1 MPNLL
6 RRTVLCATVAATLVA
21 APLVSVSTALANPA
35 GTGLVISEAYLKGG
49 SANQPFTNK
58 FVELE
63 NPTDA
68 PVSLAGWT
76 LQYRSATGTGNFST
90 GALSGTVPAKGSF
103 LVQMGSNGKVG
114 AALPTPDAVTGLNP
128 SGTTGTLVL
137 SDQASALALP
147 AGAVATGTPGVVDL
161 LGYGTSNTFETAVA
175 TAGSGNSV
183 PDALARTG
191 TADSDSNAADF
202 RVTTS
207 VTPENAAGQT
217 GGGTTDP
224 EPTDPGTPAGPAEAV
239 TIAQLQGTGT
249 ASPYVGKRVVTDGV
263 VTAVYATGGLN
274 GYTIQTAGTGGA
286 VDLATHTASDAV
298 FVFSAATAGSVA
310 IGDAVR
316 ITGTVA
322 EYKGLTELEV
332 GSTADVEKLPA
343 AGVVQPAPATLTLPR
358 TDAQRESLE
367 SMLVAPQGDYTVA
380 DNYTTNQYGEIAL
393 AAGTKRLIQP
403 TEVARPGSAEY
414 AAVVADNAARKVVL
428 DDGASTNFLPRDDQ
442 SQAAREIPVSWLT
455 NAGPVTVG
463 AATTFSK
470 PVVLDYRNDAWKFQP
485 TTPITGATPAA
496 DLPASFS
503 NVRTAAPENV
513 GGDLKLAGF
522 NVLNYFPTTGDQL
535 TGCKYYVDRAGN
547 PLTVNDGCD
556 ARGAAN
562 ADDLERQQVKIV
574 KAINALGADVVSLEE
589 IENSAAFG
597 QDRDAAVATLVAALN
612 RATGQDTWAYAKS
625 PAKLAA
631 NEDVIRLALI
641 YKKDRVAPTGESTIL
656 TDSDVFQRQ
665 PVADAFRP
673 VGGTAADDFLV
684 IANHFKSKGS
694 GTGENAD
701 QGDGQGASNADR
713 VRQAK
718 ALTTFSTSMQQQY
731 GTDRV
736 FLIGDFNAYSEEDP
750 MVVLRDAGYTDLAPA
765 EDSSEYSYVFSGL
778 SGSLDHVLAS
788 PAALAAVTGVDIW
801 NINSTES
808 VGLEYS
814 RYNVNVTDLYRDD
827 VYRASDHDPIL
838 VGFDLAADATP
849 TPGDGETP
857 TPGDGETPAPGGGE
871 TPAPGSGTTPAP
883 GTGTTPAPGAGV
895 GQTPVAPAGS
905 SLTEANRGSI
915 TAPASARAG
924 ETITIGVGSALTG
937 QRISVWLYSDA
948 VLLGTEVVAADGTVR
963 VTIPVGTTTGS
974 HRLAVTA
981 ADGSL
986 VGWTDIRIDPAT
998 GELAFT
1004 GAELT
1009 GGLAAALLL
1018 LAAGTGLIVIRR
1030 RRAARTA

>member
-58 FVELE
+58 FVQLE

-249 ASPYVGKRVVTDGV
+249 ASPYLGKRVVADGV

-316 ITGTVA
+316 LTGTVA
-322 EYKGLTELEV
+322 EYNGLTELEV
-332 GSTADVEKLPA
+332 ASTADVEKLPA
-343 AGVVQPAPATLTLPR
+343 AGVVQPVPATLTLPR

-428 DDGASTNFLPRDDQ
+428 DDGASTNFLSAANQ
-442 SQAAREIPVSWLT
+442 SVPVSWLT
-455 NAGPVTVG
+455 QGPVTVG
-463 AATTFSK
+463 AAATFSE

-503 NVRTAAPENV
+503 KVRTAAPENV

-535 TGCKYYVDRAGN
+535 TGCTYYTDRDGD
-547 PLTVNDGCD
+547 PVTVRGGCD

-562 ADDLERQQVKIV
+562 ADDLARQQVKIV

-589 IENSAAFG
+589 IENSKRFG

-612 RATGQDTWAYAKS
+612 AATGQDTWAYVPS
-625 PAKLAA
+625 PAKVPAS
-631 NEDVIRLALI
+631 EDVIRLALI
-641 YKKDRVAPTGESTIL
+641 YKKDRVAPVGESTIL
-656 TDSDVFQRQ
+656 DDPAFVNARQ

-673 VGGTAADDFLV
+673 LGGTAADDFLV

-713 VRQAK
+713 VRQAQ
-718 ALTTFSTSMQQQY
+718 ALAAFSTTEQEKY
-731 GTDRV
+731 GTNRV
-736 FLIGDFNAYSEEDP
+736 FMLGDFNAYSEEDP
-750 MVVLRDAGYTDLAPA
+750 MVVLRDAGYTDLGPA
-765 EDSSEYSYVFSGL
+765 KDSTEYSYVFSGL

-814 RYNVNVTDLYRDD
+814 RYDYNVTDLYRDD

-838 VGFDLAADATP
+838 VGFDLAADETP

-857 TPGDGETPAPGGGE
+857 TPGDGD

-883 GTGTTPAPGAGV
+883 GTGTTPAPGAGA

-924 ETITIGVGSALTG
+924 ETITVGVGSALAG

-963 VTIPVGTTTGS
+963 VTIPAGTTTGS

-1018 LAAGTGLIVIRR
+1018 LAAGTGLIVTRR

>member
-49 SANQPFTNK
+49 SANAFYKEK
-58 FVELE
+58 FVEIT
-63 NPTDA
+63 NPTA
-68 PVSLAGWT
+68 SPVSLAGWS
-76 LQYRSATGTGNFST
+76 LQYRAATSTGNFST
-90 GALSGTVPAKGSF
+90 SALEGTVPANGTF
-103 LVQMGSNGKVG
+103 LVSMTGNGGSTAVG
-114 AALPTPDAVTGLNP
+114 ADLPTADDTASINP
-128 SGTTGTLVL
+128 SGTTGTLAL
-137 SDQASALALP
+137 SNTTAALALP
-147 AGAVATGTPGVVDL
+147 AGPVATGTPGVVDL
-161 LGYGTSNTFETAVA
+161 LGYGASNTYEGAV
-175 TAGSGNSV
+175 
-183 PDALARTG
+183 R
-191 TADSDSNAADF
+191 
-202 RVTTS
+202 S
-207 VTPENAAGQT
+207 VTGANNVPNGLTRAGATDTDVNGTDFTVTESLTPTNAAGET
-217 GGGTTDP
+217 GSTTPTDP

-274 GYTIQTAGTGGA
+274 GYTVQTAGTGGA

-316 ITGTVA
+316 LTGTVA
-322 EYKGLTELEV
+322 EYNGLTELEV

-428 DDGASTNFLPRDDQ
+428 DDGASTNFLSAANQ
-442 SQAAREIPVSWLT
+442 SVPVSWLT
-455 NAGPVTVG
+455 QGPVTVG
-463 AATTFSK
+463 AAATFSE

-503 NVRTAAPENV
+503 NVRTATPENV

-535 TGCKYYVDRAGN
+535 TGCTYYTDRDGD
-547 PLTVNDGCD
+547 PVTVRGGCD

-562 ADDLERQQVKIV
+562 ADDLARQQVKIV

-589 IENSAAFG
+589 IENSKRFG

-612 RATGQDTWAYAKS
+612 AATGQDTWAYVPS
-625 PAKLAA
+625 PAKVPAS
-631 NEDVIRLALI
+631 EDVIRLALI
-641 YKKDRVAPTGESTIL
+641 YKKDRVAPVGESTIL
-656 TDSDVFQRQ
+656 DDPAFVNARQ

-673 VGGTAADDFLV
+673 LGGTAADDFLV

-713 VRQAK
+713 VRQAQ
-718 ALTTFSTSMQQQY
+718 ALAAFSTTEQEKY

-736 FLIGDFNAYSEEDP
+736 FMLGDFNAYSEEDP
-750 MVVLRDAGYTDLAPA
+750 MVVLRDAGYTDLGPA
-765 EDSSEYSYVFSGL
+765 KDSTEYSYVFSGL

-814 RYNVNVTDLYRDD
+814 RYDYNVTDLYRDD

-838 VGFDLAADATP
+838 VGFDLAADETP

-857 TPGDGETPAPGGGE
+857 TPGDGETPAPGNGNGNG
-871 TPAPGSGTTPAP
+871 TGSGTTP
-883 GTGTTPAPGAGV
+883 GA

-924 ETITIGVGSALTG
+924 ETITVGVGSALAG

-963 VTIPVGTTTGS
+963 VTIPIGTTTGS
-974 HRLAVTA
+974 HRLAVTAA

-1018 LAAGTGLIVIRR
+1018 LAAGTGLIVTRR

>member
-6 RRTVLCATVAATLVA
+6 RRTVLCATVAATIVA
-21 APLVSVSTALANPA
+21 APLVSVTTAVANPA

-49 SANQPFTNK
+49 SANAFYKEK
-58 FVELE
+58 FVEIA
-63 NPTDA
+63 NPTA
-68 PVSLAGWT
+68 TPVSLAGWS
-76 LQYRSATGTGNFST
+76 LQYRSATATGNFSVS
-90 GALSGTVPAKGSF
+90 ALEGTVPANGTF
-103 LVQMGSNGKVG
+103 LVSMAGNGGATAVG
-114 AALPTPDAVTGLNP
+114 AALPAADDTASINP
-128 SGTTGTLVL
+128 SGTTGTLAL
-137 SDQASALALP
+137 SDGTRALALP
-147 AGAVATGTPGVVDL
+147 AGPVANGTPGVVDL
-161 LGYGTSNTFETAVA
+161 LGYGASNTFEGTVR
-175 TAGSGNSV
+175 TV
-183 PDALARTG
+183 PGANNVPNGLTRTG
-191 TADSDSNAADF
+191 TTDTDVNGTDF
-202 RVTTS
+202 S
-207 VTPENAAGQT
+207 VTEALTPTNAAGET
-217 GGGTTDP
+217 GGATPADP

-239 TIAQLQGTGT
+239 TIAQLQGTGS
-249 ASPYVGKRVVTDGV
+249 ASPYVGTRVVTDGV

-274 GYTIQTAGTGGA
+274 GYTVQTAGTGGA

-316 ITGTVA
+316 LTGTVA
-322 EYKGLTELEV
+322 EYDGLTELEV
-332 GSTADVEKLPA
+332 ASTADVEKLPG
-343 AGVVQPAPATLTLPR
+343 AGVVQPVPATLTLPR

-393 AAGTKRLIQP
+393 AAGTERLVQP
-403 TEVARPGSAEY
+403 TEVARPGSAE
-414 AAVVADNAARKVVL
+414 AAEVAADNAARKVVL
-428 DDGASTNFLPRDDQ
+428 DDGASTNFLSAANQ
-442 SQAAREIPVSWLT
+442 SIPVSWLT
-455 NAGPVTVG
+455 QGPVTVG
-463 AATTFSK
+463 AAATFTQ
-470 PVVLDYRNDAWKFQP
+470 PVVLDYRNDTWKFQP

-503 NVRTAAPENV
+503 DVRTAAPEDV
-513 GGDLKLAGF
+513 GGGLRLAGF

-547 PLTVNDGCD
+547 PLTVNSGCN

-694 GTGENAD
+694 GIGENAD

-713 VRQAK
+713 VRQAT
-718 ALTTFSTSMQQQY
+718 ALATFSTSMQQQY

-814 RYNVNVTDLYRDD
+814 RHNVNVSDLYRDD

-838 VGFDLAADATP
+838 VGFDLAAD
-849 TPGDGETP
+849 ETP
-857 TPGDGETPAPGGGE
+857 TPGDGEMPAPGTG
-871 TPAPGSGTTPAP
+871 TGTTPAP
-883 GTGTTPAPGAGV
+883 GTGV
-895 GQTPVAPAGS
+895 GQAPAAPSAS
-905 SLTEANRGSI
+905 SLTGANRGGV

-924 ETITIGVGSALTG
+924 ETITVGVGSALAG
-937 QRISVWLYSDA
+937 QRVSVWLYSDP
-948 VLLGTEVVAADGTVR
+948 VLLGTAVVAADGTVR
-963 VTIPVGTTTGS
+963 VTIPPSTTTGQ

-1009 GGLAAALLL
+1009 GGLVAALLL
-1018 LAAGTGLIVIRR
+1018 LTAGTGLVVARR
-1030 RRAARTA
+1030 RRAARTD

>member
-1 MPNLL
+1 M
-6 RRTVLCATVAATLVA
+6 
-21 APLVSVSTALANPA
+21 SAL
-35 GTGLVISEAYLKGG
+35 E
-49 SANQPFTNK
+49 
-58 FVELE
+58 
-63 NPTDA
+63 
-68 PVSLAGWT
+68 
-76 LQYRSATGTGNFST
+76 
-90 GALSGTVPAKGSF
+90 GTVPANGTF
-103 LVQMGSNGKVG
+103 LVSMAGNGGATAVG
-114 AALPTPDAVTGLNP
+114 AALPAADDTASINP
-128 SGTTGTLVL
+128 SGTTGTLAL
-137 SDQASALALP
+137 SDGTRALALP
-147 AGAVATGTPGVVDL
+147 AGPVANGTPGVVDL
-161 LGYGTSNTFETAVA
+161 LGYGASNTFEGTVR
-175 TAGSGNSV
+175 TV
-183 PDALARTG
+183 PGANNVPNGLTRTG
-191 TADSDSNAADF
+191 TTDTDVNGTDF
-202 RVTTS
+202 S
-207 VTPENAAGQT
+207 VTEALTPTNAAGET
-217 GGGTTDP
+217 GGATPADP

-239 TIAQLQGTGT
+239 TIAQLQGTGS
-249 ASPYVGKRVVTDGV
+249 ASPYVGTRVVTDGV

-274 GYTIQTAGTGGA
+274 GYTVQTAGTGGA

-316 ITGTVA
+316 LTGTVA
-322 EYKGLTELEV
+322 EYDGLTELEV
-332 GSTADVEKLPA
+332 ASTADVEKLPA
-343 AGVVQPAPATLTLPR
+343 AGVVQPVPATLTLPR

-393 AAGTKRLIQP
+393 AAGTKRLVQP

-428 DDGASTNFLPRDDQ
+428 DDGASTNFLPR
-442 SQAAREIPVSWLT
+442 RPEPGCEIPVSWLT
-455 NAGPVTVG
+455 QGPVTVG
-463 AATTFSK
+463 AAATFSK

-503 NVRTAAPENV
+503 DVRTAAPEDV

-547 PLTVNDGCD
+547 PLTVNSGCN

-694 GTGENAD
+694 GIGENAD

-713 VRQAK
+713 VRQAQ
-718 ALTTFSTSMQQQY
+718 ALATFSTSMQQQY

-814 RYNVNVTDLYRDD
+814 RHNVNVSDLYRDD

-838 VGFDLAADATP
+838 VGFDLAAD
-849 TPGDGETP
+849 ETP
-857 TPGDGETPAPGGGE
+857 TPGDGETPIPGDGE
-871 TPAPGSGTTPAP
+871 TPAP
-883 GTGTTPAPGAGV
+883 GTGTTPAPGTGV
-895 GQTPVAPAGS
+895 GQAPAAPSAS
-905 SLTEANRGSI
+905 SLTGANRGGV

-924 ETITIGVGSALTG
+924 ETITVGVGSALAG
-937 QRISVWLYSDA
+937 QRVSVWLYSDP
-948 VLLGTEVVAADGTVR
+948 VLLGTAVVAADGTVR
-963 VTIPVGTTTGS
+963 VTIPPSTATGQ

-986 VGWTDIRIDPAT
+986 IGWTDIRIDPAT

-1009 GGLAAALLL
+1009 GGLVAALLL
-1018 LAAGTGLIVIRR
+1018 LAAGTGLVVARR
-1030 RRAARTA
+1030 RRAARTD

>member
-6 RRTVLCATVAATLVA
+6 RRTVLCATVAATIVA
-21 APLVSVSTALANPA
+21 APLVSVTTAVANPA

-68 PVSLAGWT
+68 PVSLSGWT
-76 LQYRSATGTGNFST
+76 LQYRSATGTASFAT

-175 TAGSGNSV
+175 TAGSGNTV

-191 TADSDSNAADF
+191 AADSDSNAADF

-207 VTPENAAGQT
+207 ITPENAAGQT

-224 EPTDPGTPAGPAEAV
+224 GPTDPGTPAGPAEAV
-239 TIAQLQGTGT
+239 TISQLQGTGT

-274 GYTIQTAGTGGA
+274 GYTVQTAGTGGA

-298 FVFSAATAGSVA
+298 FVFSAATAGSVT

-316 ITGTVA
+316 LTGTVA
-322 EYKGLTELEV
+322 EYDGLTELEV
-332 GSTADVEKLPA
+332 ASTADVEKLPA
-343 AGVVQPAPATLTLPR
+343 AGVVQPVPATLTLPR

-393 AAGTKRLIQP
+393 AAGTERLIQP

-414 AAVVADNAARKVVL
+414 AAVVADNAARKIVL

-455 NAGPVTVG
+455 QGPVTVG
-463 AATTFSK
+463 AAATFSK
-470 PVVLDYRNDAWKFQP
+470 PVVLDHRNDAWKFQP

-503 NVRTAAPENV
+503 DVRTAAPEDV
-513 GGDLKLAGF
+513 GGDLRLAGF

-547 PLTVNDGCD
+547 PLTVNSGCN

-694 GTGENAD
+694 GIGENAD

-713 VRQAK
+713 VRQAQ
-718 ALTTFSTSMQQQY
+718 ALATFSTSMQQQY

-814 RYNVNVTDLYRDD
+814 RHNVNVSDLYRDD

-838 VGFDLAADATP
+838 VGFDLAADETP

-857 TPGDGETPAPGGGE
+857 TPGGGGTPAPGTG
-871 TPAPGSGTTPAP
+871 TGTTPAP
-883 GTGTTPAPGAGV
+883 GTGV
-895 GQTPVAPAGS
+895 GQAPAAPSAS
-905 SLTEANRGSI
+905 SLTGANRGGV

-924 ETITIGVGSALTG
+924 ETITVGVGSALAG
-937 QRISVWLYSDA
+937 QRVSVWLYSDP
-948 VLLGTEVVAADGTVR
+948 VLLGTAVVAADGTVR
-963 VTIPVGTTTGS
+963 VTIPPSTTTGQ

-986 VGWTDIRIDPAT
+986 IGWTDIRIDPAT

-1009 GGLAAALLL
+1009 GGLVAALLL
-1018 LAAGTGLIVIRR
+1018 LTAGTGLVVARR
-1030 RRAARTA
+1030 RRAARTD

>member
-6 RRTVLCATVAATLVA
+6 RRTVLCATVAATIVA
-21 APLVSVSTALANPA
+21 APLVSVTTAVANPA

-49 SANQPFTNK
+49 SANAFYKEK
-58 FVELE
+58 FVEIA
-63 NPTDA
+63 NPTA
-68 PVSLAGWT
+68 TPVSLAGWS
-76 LQYRSATGTGNFST
+76 LQYRSATATGNFSVS
-90 GALSGTVPAKGSF
+90 ALEGTVPANGTF
-103 LVQMGSNGKVG
+103 LVSMAGNGGANAVG
-114 AALPTPDAVTGLNP
+114 AALPAADDTASINP
-128 SGTTGTLVL
+128 SGTTGTLAL
-137 SDQASALALP
+137 SDGAGPLALP
-147 AGAVATGTPGVVDL
+147 AGPVANGTPGVVDL
-161 LGYGTSNTFETAVA
+161 LGYGASNTYEGTVR
-175 TAGSGNSV
+175 TVPGVNNVPNGLTRSGTTDTDVN
-183 PDALARTG
+183 G
-191 TADSDSNAADF
+191 ADF
-202 RVTTS
+202 S
-207 VTPENAAGQT
+207 VTETLTPRNAAGET
-217 GGGTTDP
+217 GGATPADP

-274 GYTIQTAGTGGA
+274 GYTVQTAGTGGA
-286 VDLATHTASDAV
+286 IDLATHTASDAV

-316 ITGTVA
+316 LTGTVA
-322 EYKGLTELEV
+322 EYDGLTELEV
-332 GSTADVEKLPA
+332 ASTADVERLPA
-343 AGVVQPAPATLTLPR
+343 AGVVQPVPATLTLPR

-393 AAGTKRLIQP
+393 AAGTKRLVQP

-428 DDGASTNFLPRDDQ
+428 DDGASTNFLPRVDQ

-455 NAGPVTVG
+455 QGPVTVG
-463 AATTFSK
+463 AAATFSK

-485 TTPITGATPAA
+485 TRPITGATPAA

-503 NVRTAAPENV
+503 DVRTAAPEDV

-535 TGCKYYVDRAGN
+535 TGCKYFVDRAGN
-547 PLTVNDGCD
+547 PLTVNSGCN

-694 GTGENAD
+694 GIGENAD

-713 VRQAK
+713 VRQAQ
-718 ALTTFSTSMQQQY
+718 ALATFSTSMQQQY

-814 RYNVNVTDLYRDD
+814 RHNVNVSDLYRDD

-838 VGFDLAADATP
+838 VGFDLAED
-849 TPGDGETP
+849 ETP
-857 TPGDGETPAPGGGE
+857 TPGDGETPAPG
-871 TPAPGSGTTPAP
+871 TGTTPAP
-883 GTGTTPAPGAGV
+883 GTGV
-895 GQTPVAPAGS
+895 GQAPAAPSAS
-905 SLTEANRGSI
+905 SLTGANRGGV

-924 ETITIGVGSALTG
+924 ETITVGVGSALAG
-937 QRISVWLYSDA
+937 QRVSVWLYSDP
-948 VLLGTEVVAADGTVR
+948 VLLGTAVVAADGTVR
-963 VTIPVGTTTGS
+963 VTIPPSTATGQ

-1009 GGLAAALLL
+1009 GGLVAALLL
-1018 LAAGTGLIVIRR
+1018 LAAGTGLVVARR
-1030 RRAARTA
+1030 RRAARTD